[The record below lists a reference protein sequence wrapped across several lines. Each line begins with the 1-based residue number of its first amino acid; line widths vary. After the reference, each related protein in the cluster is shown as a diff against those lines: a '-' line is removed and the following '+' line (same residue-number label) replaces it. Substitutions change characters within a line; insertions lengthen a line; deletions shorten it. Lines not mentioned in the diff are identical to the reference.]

1 MFVSFL
7 LHLLAFVVTFVGGIL
22 IMIYGWGLTPV
33 SWGWIIVAPFV
44 IALIY
49 SVLIWLGQNID

>member
-1 MFVSFL
+1 M
-7 LHLLAFVVTFVGGIL
+7 LAFAVTFIGGIL

-44 IALIY
+44 IALLY